1 MLTPS
6 AIAAL
11 ADLGFDVCGDPC
23 PLSYIV
29 SDIRAIEWHA
39 DDDDIATTRDVIAR
53 ALDIVF
59 SGGWV
64 PAVG

>member
-1 MLTPS
+1 MLTPD

-11 ADLGFDVCGDPC
+11 ADLGFDVDTSPC

-39 DDDDIATTRDVIAR
+39 DDDDLEVTREVIAR

-59 SGGWV
+59 NGGWLPV
-64 PAVG
+64 A

>member
-1 MLTPS
+1 MLTPD

-11 ADLGFDVCGDPC
+11 TDLGFDVDTSPC
-23 PLSYIV
+23 PLAYIV

-39 DDDDIATTRDVIAR
+39 DDDDLATTRDVIAR

-59 SGGWV
+59 NGGWV
-64 PAVG
+64 PVG